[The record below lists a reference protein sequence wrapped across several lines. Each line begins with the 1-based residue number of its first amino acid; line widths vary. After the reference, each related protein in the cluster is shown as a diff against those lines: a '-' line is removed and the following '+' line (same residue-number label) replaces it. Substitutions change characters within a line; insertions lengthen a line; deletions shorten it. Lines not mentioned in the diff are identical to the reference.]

1 MNKTL
6 ATVIVCLAL
15 LMAIPAMADVT
26 VGLPPDPGSG
36 NCFPWG
42 CAYNAEY
49 QQVYAQGAFS
59 GSITITGLQF
69 YNTQFNSLS
78 TQLPSGNWAISL
90 STTSV
95 DVNTISSNFAS
106 NLGGDNTAVWSGNIN
121 QAWTFGDTLT
131 ITLTTPF
138 TYNPAN
144 GNLLMDVV
152 GSGVTLPGGATFFD
166 VNSTDGT
173 TTRVYCSG
181 GFSCG
186 SGTVDTG
193 FGLVT
198 TFVAGTSTTPEPGT
212 FMLLGSGV
220 LGLAGMLRRK
230 MNI

>member
-106 NLGGDNTAVWSGNIN
+106 NLGGDN
-121 QAWTFGDTLT
+121 
-131 ITLTTPF
+131 
-138 TYNPAN
+138 
-144 GNLLMDVV
+144 
-152 GSGVTLPGGATFFD
+152 
-166 VNSTDGT
+166 
-173 TTRVYCSG
+173 
-181 GFSCG
+181 
-186 SGTVDTG
+186 
-193 FGLVT
+193 
-198 TFVAGTSTTPEPGT
+198 
-212 FMLLGSGV
+212 
-220 LGLAGMLRRK
+220 
-230 MNI
+230 